1 MEENC
6 IDCKQIS
13 QCYLA
18 TVIRIYDLEPYPGM
32 SPFHVV
38 FKEFLYR
45 TQLFSL
51 PDNLVSPGLWM
62 EFSCTIFFLHTCSLS
77 IFDILYLQ
85 CLR

>member
-62 EFSCTIFFLHTCSLS
+62 EFICTIFFLHACSLS
-77 IFDILYLQ
+77 IFDILYL
-85 CLR
+85 